1 MKRFLLTV
9 TLVALGILV
18 AGWSRHALRSRRQS
32 WQGRPLSF
40 WLKEF
45 DDNRGGA
52 AQAVRQIGAAALPY
66 LCDELRA
73 KDPAWMLQLVAFARK
88 QRLVK
93 VGFTPDAQR
102 RERAIQACRAL
113 GPVARPAIPALG
125 EALGHGSGSA
135 VQVLESFG
143 PDAIPALAKALT
155 NAPGCSPPYS
165 TALALGR
172 MGAGAKSAVTN
183 LVWEFEH
190 STVGPPRVAAARA
203 LSNICFELIQTE
215 NQFYRPEVAC
225 AKAAFIHGLSD
236 PRAYIRRAAV
246 DSLAVFKSHGENAVW
261 RLLPLLADPD
271 QAVRQA
277 ATNTLRGLEP
287 ETITRAGF
295 TR

>member
-1 MKRFLLTV
+1 MKRLFLTV
-9 TLVALGILV
+9 ALVALGILV
-18 AGWSRHALRSRRQS
+18 AGWSGHALRSRRQS
-32 WQGRPLSF
+32 WQGRPLSS

-45 DDNRGGA
+45 DNDHQSA
-52 AQAVRQIGAAALPY
+52 AHAIRQIGATALPY

-73 KDPAWMLQLVAFARK
+73 QDPAWKLQLVAFARR
-88 QRLVK
+88 QRLVQIR
-93 VGFTPDAQR
+93 FTPDAQR
-102 RERAIQACRAL
+102 RERAVQACRAL
-113 GPVARPAIPALG
+113 GPLARPAIPALG
-125 EALGHGSGSA
+125 EALGRGSGSA

-155 NAPGCSPPYS
+155 NAPGCPPPYF

-172 MGAGAKSAVTN
+172 MGAGASSAVTN

-203 LSNICFELIQTE
+203 LSNVCLELIQTE

-246 DSLAVFKSHGENAVW
+246 DSLAVFKSHGENAAW
-261 RLLPLLADPD
+261 PLLPLLSDPD
-271 QAVRQA
+271 KEVRRA
-277 ATNTLRGLEP
+277 ATNTLRILEP
-287 ETITRAGF
+287 ETITLAGF
-295 TR
+295 AR